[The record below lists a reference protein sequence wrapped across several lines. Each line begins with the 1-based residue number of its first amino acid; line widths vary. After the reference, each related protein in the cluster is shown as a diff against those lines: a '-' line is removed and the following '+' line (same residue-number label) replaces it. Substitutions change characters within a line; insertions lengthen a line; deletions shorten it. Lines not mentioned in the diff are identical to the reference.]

1 MPLYF
6 ATAQGLA
13 SPEELAQNGA
23 GAPGARSG
31 RDLERQGAAGDEPG
45 GPSEL
50 RSSLASDEGEVIA
63 FEEIGIGKPLTI
75 EIRRVYTG
83 EHPKAGPVA
92 YPRHDLLVTSAIRD
106 IATFGK
112 AARAINFVRQ
122 EVGWKSTIT
131 NPAAIEEGTPLVYYT
146 PAVVGENQVLTLE
159 MGFQEY
165 KKDYL
170 EALSGA
176 FAAAGNLPVFTAA
189 SGHLLAAGTVTK
201 IVSSVLD
208 RILNLGPVFSGTF
221 EIPWSRAGK
230 RLRKANL
237 AVVFDHRSGEGL
249 TEDYRLNDA
258 GELVHQTTGQPY
270 DGLEP
275 YMVISLDGR
284 KNAAYEQFTP
294 TAASAALLDQFFGE
308 NDDPEGAIQ
317 PLVEALTLYNDWMFR
332 DQARALAKELKATPD
347 GAEKEALQEKYAAVI
362 ANIQHDELKP
372 T

>member
-6 ATAQGLA
+6 ATEQGLA
-13 SPEELAQNGA
+13 SPEELAQDGT

-31 RDLERQGAAGDEPG
+31 SDRDRQGAAGDEP
-45 GPSEL
+45 
-50 RSSLASDEGEVIA
+50 RSFLASDEGEEIA

-83 EHPKAGPVA
+83 EHPKAGAVA
-92 YPRHDLLVTSAIRD
+92 YPKHDLLVTSAIRD
-106 IATFGK
+106 LATFGK

-159 MGFQEY
+159 MGFHEY
-165 KKDYL
+165 RKDYL

-189 SGHLLAAGTVTK
+189 SGYLLAAGSATK
-201 IVSSVLD
+201 VVSAFLD
-208 RILNLGPVFSGTF
+208 RILNFGPVFTGTF

-237 AVVFDHRSGEGL
+237 AVVLDHRSSEAL
-249 TEDYRLNDA
+249 SKDYRLNEE
-258 GELVHQTTGQPY
+258 GELVHKETSQTYT
-270 DGLEP
+270 GLEP

-284 KNAAYEQFTP
+284 KNEAYEKFTP
-294 TAASAALLDQFFGE
+294 MAASAALLDQFFGE
-308 NDDPEGAIQ
+308 NDDPARAIE
-317 PLVEALTLYNDWMFR
+317 PLVDALSLYNDWTFR
-332 DQARALAKELKATPD
+332 ERALAIAKELKSAPD
-347 GAEKEALQEKYAAVI
+347 GPEKVALQEKYDAAV
-362 ANIQHDELKP
+362 ANIQRDELKP
-372 T
+372 K